1 MSWSREN
8 RLISAFYNTPLQI
21 NAPENETSPNWD
33 LYRLR
38 LERMRSLQVHSTH
51 WRATCSY
58 PTHGIDYRDYLRGNF
73 KDFNIVDFLG
83 TDECK
88 RVDYVDIRGHN
99 GTNLKVP
106 FWQKKSTWMLH
117 HDSSYDLCQFTAK
130 VGSVSS
136 EDNFGFYY
144 TFNPTFRCTQ
154 ADNSTT
160 QWWFG
165 AHLKK

>member
-8 RLISAFYNTPLQI
+8 RRISAFYNTPL
-21 NAPENETSPNWD
+21 NRNDPENENSSNWD
-33 LYRLR
+33 HYRLR
-38 LERMRSLQVHSTH
+38 LKRMRSLQVQCTH

-58 PTHGIDYRDYLRGNF
+58 QTYGIDFRDYLRCNF
-73 KDFNIVDFLG
+73 KDCNIVDCLETG
-83 TDECK
+83 QCK
-88 RVDYVDIRGHN
+88 RVEYVIIRGHN

>member
-33 LYRLR
+33 RYRLS
-38 LERMRSLQVHSTH
+38 LERMRSLQIHSTH

-83 TDECK
+83 SGECK
-88 RVDYVDIRGHN
+88 RVEYVDIRGHN

-117 HDSSYDLCQFTAK
+117 HDSSYDFCQFTAK

-144 TFNPTFRCTQ
+144 AFNPTFRCTQ

-165 AHLKK
+165 THLKK